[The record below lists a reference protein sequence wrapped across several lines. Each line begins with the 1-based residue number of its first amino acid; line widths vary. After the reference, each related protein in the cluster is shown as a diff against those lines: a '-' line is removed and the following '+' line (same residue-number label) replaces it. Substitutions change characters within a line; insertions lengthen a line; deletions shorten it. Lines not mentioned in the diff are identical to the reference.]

1 MKKKIIFI
9 TTIAVLSLVV
19 LSAIPNFCGQLIFP
33 AMVLRVEFKGFTD
46 RCGSPSVDSKA
57 IALSRSEIRELIS
70 RFNSSEYKGK
80 MEADFC
86 SWDFSFTVYM
96 ANGAFIIVKDGGRY
110 MEVSSILGS
119 YRIEG
124 EALEEYAM
132 ELVEKHGLATR
143 P

>member
-1 MKKKIIFI
+1 MKKKVIKI
-9 TTIAVLSLVV
+9 TAIAVLSLVV
-19 LSAIPNFCGQLIFP
+19 LSAISNLCGRLIIP

-46 RCGSPSVDSKA
+46 RCSSPSVDSKA

-96 ANGAFIIVKDGGRY
+96 ANGAFISVKDGGRLI
-110 MEVSSILGS
+110 EVSSLFGS
-119 YRIEG
+119 YWIEG

-132 ELVEKHGLATR
+132 ELVEKHDLATR